1 MAREKKDKI
10 LSDVKEAQSD
20 GTYKNNQKLMIK
32 DKLLKDIIKLDSG
45 YEIKLINL
53 DIGGAINMNAPKTE
67 EELFNWFKKIVIKD
81 SK

>member
-1 MAREKKDKI
+1 MD
-10 LSDVKEAQSD
+10 Q
-20 GTYKNNQKLMIK
+20 YKGKNIKFKLK
-32 DKLLKDIIKLDSG
+32 PEDEEETLLFVKDIIKLDSG

-53 DIGGAINMNAPKTE
+53 DIGGAINMNAPRTE